1 MKTPEKTPLEQL
13 FTELDKIYLNKRKMA
28 RMVRKIGIS
37 EDDMLS
43 WLFNIAKPS
52 KKDLKIVENY
62 YSGGNYDRCR

>member
-1 MKTPEKTPLEQL
+1 MKSLEKTPLEQL

-37 EDDMLS
+37 EDIMLS

-62 YSGGNYDRCR
+62 YNGGD